1 MAKISQ
7 GNDLTVPQLQAGYTI
22 EDNGYGVLT
31 CKAVYKCDAST
42 AADVISRSD
51 VFSED
56 ARLFC
61 HKVSVSYGALDVATI
76 TADYIG
82 IDGDTGW
89 SSPEVGAATSL
100 TTETITTH
108 PRFMTDD
115 ALSIAGVG
123 TGTNTAPVYA
133 PAFSITTLLPYSK
146 SGIWEG
152 DNGAIFELK
161 NGGKF
166 LGFYSRA
173 NSTAAKLYGRNS
185 YLAPT
190 STFRGVIYTN
200 EEANVA
206 TFLGMVGKT
215 MKTRSPDGLTALLPS
230 YYGDDFESDDEDD
243 QLLISSL
250 GVEDY
255 GTVFK
260 FTYELRF
267 NREGYPNVVYDTTNI

>member
-22 EDNGYGVLT
+22 ENNGYGVLT
-31 CKAVYKCDAST
+31 CKAGYKCDAST

-56 ARLFC
+56 NRLFC

-82 IDGDTGW
+82 ITGESGW

-100 TTETITTH
+100 TAEPITSHPRFTDSTAPKIAGAAPYAAATTITT
-108 PRFMTDD
+108 
-115 ALSIAGVG
+115 L
-123 TGTNTAPVYA
+123 APY
-133 PAFSITTLLPYSK
+133 
-146 SGIWEG
+146 GNNIWEG
-152 DNGAIFELK
+152 ENGAIFELET
-161 NGGKF
+161 GGKF

-173 NSTAAKLYGRNS
+173 NDTAKKLYQRTS

-190 STFRGVIYTN
+190 STFRGVIYTSDST
-200 EEANVA
+200 NVT

-215 MKTRSPDGLTALLPS
+215 MKTRSPDSLTALLPS
-230 YYGDDFESDDEDD
+230 YYGDDFEADDETD
-243 QLLISSL
+243 QLLISSI

-255 GTVFK
+255 GTIFK

-267 NREGYPNVVYDTTNI
+267 NREGYPLEVYQTTNI

>member
-7 GNDLTVPQLQAGYTI
+7 GNALTVPQLQAGYTI
-22 EDNGYGVLT
+22 DDNGYGVLT
-31 CKAVYKCDAST
+31 CKAIYKCDAST
-42 AADVISRSD
+42 AASVISRSD

-56 ARLFC
+56 NRLFC
-61 HKVSVSYGALDVATI
+61 HKVSVSYGGLDLATI

-82 IDGDTGW
+82 IDGETGW

-108 PRFMTDD
+108 PRFMTTD

-123 TGTNTAPVYA
+123 SGTNTAPVYS

-173 NSTAAKLYGRNS
+173 NSTATKLYQRTS

-200 EEANVA
+200 DSANVA

-215 MKTRSPDGLTALLPS
+215 MKKRDPDALVALLPS
-230 YYGDDFESDDEDD
+230 YYGNDFEAADETD

-255 GTVFK
+255 GTIFK

-267 NREGYPNVVYDTTNI
+267 NREGYPLEVYDTTNI

>member
-1 MAKISQ
+1 M
-7 GNDLTVPQLQAGYTI
+7 
-22 EDNGYGVLT
+22 
-31 CKAVYKCDAST
+31 
-42 AADVISRSD
+42 
-51 VFSED
+51 
-56 ARLFC
+56 
-61 HKVSVSYGALDVATI
+61 
-76 TADYIG
+76 
-82 IDGDTGW
+82 
-89 SSPEVGAATSL
+89 
-100 TTETITTH
+100 TE
-108 PRFMTDD
+108 D

-123 TGTNTAPVYA
+123 TGTNTAPIFA
-133 PAFSITTLLPYSK
+133 PAFSITKLEPCTK

-152 DNGAIFELK
+152 DHGAIFELK

-200 EEANVA
+200 GEANVA
-206 TFLGMVGKT
+206 TFLSMVGKT
-215 MKTRSPDGLTALLPS
+215 MKYRNPDGLTSLLPS
-230 YYGDDFESDDEDD
+230 YYGDNFESPDEDD

>member
-7 GNDLTVPQLQAGYTI
+7 GNALTAPQLQAGYTI
-22 EDNGYGVLT
+22 DDNGYGVLT
-31 CKAVYKCDAST
+31 CKAIYKCDAST
-42 AADVISRSD
+42 AASVISRSD

-56 ARLFC
+56 ERLFC
-61 HKVSVSYGALDVATI
+61 HKVSVSYGGLDVATI

-82 IDGDTGW
+82 IDGETGW

-108 PRFMTDD
+108 PRFMTTA

-173 NSTAAKLYGRNS
+173 NSTATKLYQRTS

-200 EEANVA
+200 NYLNVA

-215 MKTRSPDGLTALLPS
+215 MKKRNPDALVALLPS
-230 YYGDDFESDDEDD
+230 YYGNDFEAADETD

-255 GTVFK
+255 GTIFK

-267 NREGYPNVVYDTTNI
+267 NREGYPLEVYDTTNA

>member
-1 MAKISQ
+1 M
-7 GNDLTVPQLQAGYTI
+7 T
-22 EDNGYGVLT
+22 
-31 CKAVYKCDAST
+31 T
-42 AADVISRSD
+42 A
-51 VFSED
+51 
-56 ARLFC
+56 
-61 HKVSVSYGALDVATI
+61 
-76 TADYIG
+76 
-82 IDGDTGW
+82 
-89 SSPEVGAATSL
+89 
-100 TTETITTH
+100 
-108 PRFMTDD
+108 

-123 TGTNTAPVYA
+123 SGTNTAPVYS
-133 PAFSITTLLPYSK
+133 PAFSITKLEPYSK

-173 NSTAAKLYGRNS
+173 NSTATKLYQRTS

-200 EEANVA
+200 DSANVP

-215 MKTRSPDGLTALLPS
+215 MKKRDPDALVALLPS
-230 YYGDDFESDDEDD
+230 YYGDDFEAADETD

-255 GTVFK
+255 GTIFK

-267 NREGYPNVVYDTTNI
+267 NREGYPLEVYDTTNI

>member
-7 GNDLTVPQLQAGYTI
+7 GNALTVPQLQAGYTI

-42 AADVISRSD
+42 AADAISRSD

-56 ARLFC
+56 NRLFC

-82 IDGDTGW
+82 ITGETGW
-89 SSPEVGAATSL
+89 SSPEVGASTSL

-108 PRFMTDD
+108 PRFMTTD

-123 TGTNTAPVYA
+123 TGTNTAPIYA

-173 NSTAAKLYGRNS
+173 NSTATKLYGRTS

-200 EEANVA
+200 DSTNVP

-215 MKTRSPDGLTALLPS
+215 MKTRSPDSLTALLPS
-230 YYGDDFESDDEDD
+230 YYGDDFEAADETD
-243 QLLISSL
+243 QLLISSVS
-250 GVEDY
+250 VEDY
-255 GTVFK
+255 GTIFK
-260 FTYELRF
+260 FVYELRF
-267 NREGYPNVVYDTTNI
+267 NREGYPLEVYDTTNV

>member
-7 GNDLTVPQLQAGYTI
+7 GNALTTPQLQAGYTI
-22 EDNGYGVLT
+22 DDNGYGVLT
-31 CKAVYKCDAST
+31 CKAIYKCDAST
-42 AADVISRSD
+42 AASVISRSD
-51 VFSED
+51 VFSEYN
-56 ARLFC
+56 RLFC
-61 HKVSVSYGALDVATI
+61 HKVSVSYGGLDLATI

-82 IDGDTGW
+82 IDGETGW

-108 PRFMTDD
+108 PRFMTTD

-123 TGTNTAPVYA
+123 SGTNTAPVYS
-133 PAFSITTLLPYSK
+133 PAFSITTLLPYPK

-173 NSTAAKLYGRNS
+173 NSTATKLYQRTS

-200 EEANVA
+200 NYLNVA

-215 MKTRSPDGLTALLPS
+215 MKKRDPDALVALLPS
-230 YYGDDFESDDEDD
+230 YYGDDFEAADETD

-267 NREGYPNVVYDTTNI
+267 NREGYPLEVYDTTNV

>member
-7 GNDLTVPQLQAGYTI
+7 GDGLTVPMLQPGYTI
-22 EDNGYGVLT
+22 DDNGYGVLT
-31 CKAVYKCDAST
+31 CKATYKCDAST

-51 VFSED
+51 AFVPD
-56 ARLFC
+56 GRLKC

-82 IDGDTGW
+82 IAGETGW

-108 PRFMTDD
+108 PRFMTTDP
-115 ALSIAGVG
+115 LSIAGVG
-123 TGTNTAPVYA
+123 TGTNTVPVYA
-133 PAFSITTLLPYSK
+133 PAFSIKKLEPYSQ

-152 DNGAIFELK
+152 DHGAIFELK

-173 NSTAAKLYGRNS
+173 NSTATKLYGRNS

-200 EEANVA
+200 VEANVA
-206 TFLGMVGKT
+206 TFLSMVGKT
-215 MKTRSPDGLTALLPS
+215 MKYRNPDGLTSLLPS
-230 YYGDDFESDDEDD
+230 YYGSTFESADEDD

-255 GTVFK
+255 GTIFK

>member
-7 GNDLTVPQLQAGYTI
+7 GDGLTVPMLQPGYTI
-22 EDNGYGVLT
+22 DDNGFGVLT

-42 AADVISRSD
+42 AADAISRSD
-51 VFSED
+51 AFGPD
-56 ARLFC
+56 GRLFC

-82 IDGDTGW
+82 ITGESGW

-108 PRFMTDD
+108 PRFMTTDV
-115 ALSIAGVG
+115 LSIAGVG
-123 TGTNTAPVYA
+123 SGTNTAPVYS
-133 PAFSITTLLPYSK
+133 PAFSITKLEPYTK
-146 SGIWEG
+146 AGIWEG
-152 DNGAIFELK
+152 SNGAIFELK

-173 NSTAAKLYGRNS
+173 NSTAAKLYGRTS

-200 EEANVA
+200 NSTNVT
-206 TFLGMVGKT
+206 TFLDMVGKT
-215 MKTRSPDGLTALLPS
+215 MKTRSPDALTALLPS
-230 YYGDDFESDDEDD
+230 YYGDVFESADEDD
-243 QLLISSL
+243 QLLIASI

-267 NREGYPNVVYDTTNI
+267 NREGYPLEVYDTTNI

>member
-7 GNDLTVPQLQAGYTI
+7 GNALTTPQLQAGYTI
-22 EDNGYGVLT
+22 DDNGYGVLT

-42 AADVISRSD
+42 AASVISRSD

-56 ARLFC
+56 NRLFC
-61 HKVSVSYGALDVATI
+61 HKVSVSYGGLDLATI

-82 IDGDTGW
+82 IDGETGW

-123 TGTNTAPVYA
+123 SGTNTAPVYS
-133 PAFSITTLLPYSK
+133 PAFSITKLVPYAK

-173 NSTAAKLYGRNS
+173 NSTATKLYQRTS

-200 EEANVA
+200 DYLNVA

-215 MKTRSPDGLTALLPS
+215 MKKRDPDALVALLPS
-230 YYGDDFESDDEDD
+230 YYGNDFEAADETD

-267 NREGYPNVVYDTTNI
+267 NREGYPLEVYDTTNV

>member
-7 GNDLTVPQLQAGYTI
+7 GNALTVPQLQAGYTI
-22 EDNGYGVLT
+22 DDNGYGVLT
-31 CKAVYKCDAST
+31 CKAIYKCDAST
-42 AADVISRSD
+42 AASVISRSD

-61 HKVSVSYGALDVATI
+61 HKVSVSYGALDLATI

-82 IDGDTGW
+82 IDGETGW

-133 PAFSITTLLPYSK
+133 PAFSITKLVPYAN

-173 NSTAAKLYGRNS
+173 NSTATKLYQRTS

-200 EEANVA
+200 DSTNVP

-215 MKTRSPDGLTALLPS
+215 MKKRDPDSLVALLPS
-230 YYGDDFESDDEDD
+230 YYGDDFEAADETD

-255 GTVFK
+255 GTIFK

-267 NREGYPNVVYDTTNI
+267 NREGYPLEVYDTTNV

>member
-22 EDNGYGVLT
+22 DDNGYGVLT
-31 CKAVYKCDAST
+31 CKATYKCDAST

-51 VFSED
+51 VFGPD
-56 ARLFC
+56 GRLFC

-82 IDGDTGW
+82 IAGETGW

-108 PRFMTDD
+108 PRFMTTDP
-115 ALSIAGVG
+115 LSIAGVG
-123 TGTNTAPVYA
+123 TGTNTDPVYA
-133 PAFSITTLLPYSK
+133 PAFSITKLQPYT

-166 LGFYSRA
+166 LGFHSRA
-173 NSTAAKLYGRNS
+173 NTTAAKLYQRTS

-200 EEANVA
+200 VEGNVA

-215 MKTRSPDGLTALLPS
+215 MKSRSPDGLTALLPS